1 MDLKVFQPVKIDRR
15 DRLIAAQLQ
24 MDCKQTLAKLSEKL
38 NMRPS
43 TVHEKIARMEKKG
56 IIEDYKAI
64 LNAEKIGASVAA
76 FILVSGKPSFH
87 LNKPFLDD
95 QRVMEV
101 WGVTGRCDVVIK
113 ARFKDTEE
121 FSRFVLDFRKRYG
134 DQITDTE
141 TFLATVRVKETSEK
155 PIQLLEEQE

>member
-1 MDLKVFQPVKIDRR
+1 MFQSVRIDSR

-24 MDCKQTLAKLSEKL
+24 TDCRQTLARLSQKL

-43 TVHEKIARMEKKG
+43 TIHGRIRRMEKEG
-56 IIEDYKAI
+56 IIEGYKAI
-64 LNAEKIGASVAA
+64 LDGEKVGAPIAV
-76 FILVSGKPSFH
+76 FMLVSGKPSFQ
-87 LNKPFLDD
+87 LDKPFLDD

-101 WGVTGRCDVVIK
+101 WGVTGRRDILIK

-134 DQITDTE
+134 DQVRDTE
-141 TFLATVRVKETSEK
+141 TLLATVRIKETSEK
-155 PIQLLEEQE
+155 PIQLFMEQGP

>member
-1 MDLKVFQPVKIDRR
+1 MRIDSR

-24 MDCKQTLAKLSEKL
+24 MDCRQTLARLSEKL

-43 TVHEKIARMEKKG
+43 TVHERIARMEKKG
-56 IIEDYKAI
+56 VIEGYKAI
-64 LNAEKIGASVAA
+64 MNAEKIGASVAA
-76 FILVSGKPSFH
+76 FMLVSGKPSFH
-87 LNKPFLDD
+87 LDKPFLDD

-101 WGVTGRCDVVIK
+101 WGVTGRRDVLIK

-134 DQITDTE
+134 GQVRDTE
-141 TFLATVRVKETSEK
+141 TFLATVRIKETSEK
-155 PIQLLEEQE
+155 PIQLFMEQGP

>member
-1 MDLKVFQPVKIDRR
+1 MDPKMLQSVKIDHR

-24 MDCKQTLAKLSEKL
+24 MNCKQTLAKLSEKL
-38 NMRPS
+38 NIRPS
-43 TVHEKIARMEKKG
+43 TVHERIAKMEKEG
-56 IIEDYKAI
+56 IIEGYKAI

-87 LNKPFLDD
+87 LDKPFLDD
-95 QRVMEV
+95 QRIMEV
-101 WGVTGRCDVVIK
+101 WGVTGRRDVMIK
-113 ARFKDTEE
+113 ARFEDTEE
-121 FSRFVLDFRKRYG
+121 FGQFVLDFRKRYG

-155 PIQLLEEQE
+155 PIQLLKEQE